1 MSIEG
6 FARNEE
12 KPEACRDC
20 IFGTDCRHQQKG
32 KLCKT
37 AIAERD
43 KQCKAK

>member
-6 FARNEE
+6 FARR
-12 KPEACRDC
+12 KTVEACKGCVLD
-20 IFGTDCRHQQKG
+20 TDCSHQRKG
-32 KLCKT
+32 ELCKT